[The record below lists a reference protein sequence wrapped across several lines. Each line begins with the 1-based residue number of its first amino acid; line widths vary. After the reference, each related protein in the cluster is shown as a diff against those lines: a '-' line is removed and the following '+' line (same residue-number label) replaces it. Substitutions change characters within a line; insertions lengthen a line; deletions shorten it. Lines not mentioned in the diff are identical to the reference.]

1 MSMNFVILNLI
12 EDLIQLTPN
21 IVSCLPYEIPAY
33 AGTFVENI
41 GVEPMTSTV
50 QA

>member
-33 AGTFVENI
+33 TGTLWRISESNR
-41 GVEPMTSTV
+41 
-50 QA
+50 